1 VAVADVVIRPIALA
15 DVAAFHVAVTA
26 VIRERVYLAR
36 TEPFSTRETTEFVRA
51 NLRNANP
58 QILAEAP
65 SGIVGWCD
73 VVRQTIPA
81 YAHSGVLGIGVVSA
95 YRGRGLGERLI
106 KTALDA
112 ARRAGMERVGL
123 QVYARNTRAV
133 ALYRK
138 VGFAHEGTLVRGKK
152 VDGEYDD
159 VLIMGLLL

>member
-1 VAVADVVIRPIALA
+1 MADVVIRPITLA
-15 DVAAFHVAVTA
+15 DAPAFHAGVTA
-26 VIRERVYLAR
+26 VIRERIYLAR
-36 TEPFSTRETTEFVRA
+36 TAPFSVRETTEFVRA
-51 NLRNANP
+51 NLRYGNP
-58 QILAEAP
+58 QFVAEAR
-65 SGIVGWCD
+65 SGVVGWCD

-81 YAHSGVLGIGVVSA
+81 YAHSGVLGMGVVSA
-95 YRGRGLGERLI
+95 YRGCGVGERLI
-106 KTALDA
+106 RAAVDG

-123 QVYARNTRAV
+123 QVYARTARAI